1 MNIVIGLTGV
11 KTSGKSTVANIIKS
25 VLTED
30 VKESALADKL
40 KNTCSE
46 VFDIP
51 REYFDSQDLKELD
64 LPRSRVLDL
73 NTIEQILTKFKVTP
87 TNDLL
92 YTYITSGVEGL
103 SLESPRKIAQIVGT
117 EVLRGAGDEEIHCKN
132 VELNKNGI
140 TIISDI
146 RFPNELN
153 YFNNLPNTTFI
164 PLYIQR
170 DEAERK
176 IDETSHASEKM
187 VFTFSDKCI
196 KLSNNG
202 DLYSL
207 KKQVGQILTEKG
219 LNVQAAIFK

>member
-1 MNIVIGLTGV
+1 MNVIIGLTGV
-11 KTSGKSTVANIIKS
+11 KTSGKSTVANIIKT
-25 VLTED
+25 VLQENT
-30 VKESALADKL
+30 KEAALADKL

-46 VFDIP
+46 VFDVP
-51 REYFDSQDLKELD
+51 REYFDRQDLKELY
-64 LPRSRVLDL
+64 LSKSRVLDL
-73 NTIEQILTKFKVTP
+73 NAIEQILNKFKINP

-92 YTYITSGVEGL
+92 QSYITNGIEGL
-103 SLESPRKIAQIVGT
+103 FLESPREIAQIVGT

-132 VELNKNGI
+132 VELNNNGI

-153 YFNNLPNTTFI
+153 YFNNLPNTMFI

-176 IDETSHASEKM
+176 INETSHSSERL

-196 KLSNNG
+196 KLSNNS

-207 KKQVGQILTEKG
+207 KSQIKQILTEKG
-219 LNVQAAIFK
+219 LNVQTAIFK